1 MDIGIR
7 IIRDGKVLEESE
19 SLPFIA
25 ERLVWHDRKVKSIE
39 IRVAE
44 YK

>member
-19 SLPFIA
+19 SLPLIA
-25 ERLVWHDRKVKSIE
+25 ERLIWYDRKVKSIE